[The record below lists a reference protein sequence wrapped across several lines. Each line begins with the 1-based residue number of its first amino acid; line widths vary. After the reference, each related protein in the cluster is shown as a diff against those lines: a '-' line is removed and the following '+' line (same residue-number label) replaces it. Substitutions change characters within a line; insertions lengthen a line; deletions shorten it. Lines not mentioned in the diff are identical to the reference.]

1 MKTSIKELEDK
12 LRKFPQEVKEIEKI
26 RKLENSVRS
35 PINNKNSSKTEQR
48 NGGDTSKKLTNSS

>member
-26 RKLENSVRS
+26 RKLENSVRR